1 MADIPYPLSADRVHQ
16 LLAWKRIVARAWLDS
31 SFKADLLADPNGT
44 LAAMGFPMHDGVSYC
59 VAEDVPGQQPLVLPP
74 APDSLKVD
82 GVAGNADA
90 DPGF

>member
-44 LAAMGFPMHDGVSYC
+44 LAANGFPVDAGVSYS
-59 VAEDVPGQQPLVLPP
+59 VAEDAPGQQTLVLPP
-74 APDSLKVD
+74 APESLSVD
-82 GVAGNADA
+82 GVANNADA